1 MTEQEAAR
9 WLLERDNFLVLTHVR
24 PDGDTLGCATAL
36 CLALQELGKTAWTM
50 PNPEVTPDYPDYLD
64 FQWAPEGYAPEH
76 IVSVDIA
83 DEGLFPAGYEPFV
96 GKSELCIDHHGSN
109 RRYAQHLCLDAS
121 ASACGEILYRIC
133 RLLGVMTEPIARA
146 LYVAITTDNGCFVYS
161 STTPESHRI
170 AAELME
176 QGDFARRV
184 NKHFFQTRGRKE
196 LALQRILLSSMA
208 FHREGQVAVC
218 GLTLADKASVGA
230 ADADCSELASFCAT
244 IEGVRCAVF
253 VRELTPGN
261 FKLSVRSDET
271 WVNASDVC
279 ARFGG
284 GGHGAAAGASIPAR
298 SLEEAMDAAYAA
310 VEQTLD
316 AE

>member
-1 MTEQEAAR
+1 MTERETAR

-24 PDGDTLGCATAL
+24 PDGDTLGSATAL
-36 CLALQELGKTAWTM
+36 CLALQGLGKTARMM
-50 PNPEVTPDYPDYLD
+50 PNPGVTPDYPDYLD

-83 DEGLFPAGYEPFV
+83 DEGLFPEGYEQFV

-109 RRYAQHLCLDAS
+109 RRYAPNLCLDAS
-121 ASACGEILYRIC
+121 ASACGEIIYRIC
-133 RLLGVMTEPIARA
+133 RLLGVMSEPIARA

-170 AAELME
+170 AADLME

-196 LALQRILLSSMA
+196 LALQSMLMA
-208 FHREGQVAVC
+208 SMTFHREGRVAVC

-230 ADADCSELASFCAT
+230 SDADCSELASFCAT

-253 VRELTPGN
+253 VRELTPGS
-261 FKLSVRSDET
+261 FKLSVRADDT
-271 WVNASDVC
+271 WINASSVC
-279 ARFGG
+279 ALFGG
-284 GGHGAAAGASIPAR
+284 GGHPAAAGASIQAET
-298 SLEEAMDAAYAA
+298 LDEAMDAAYAA
-310 VEQTLD
+310 VEQTLN